1 MIDKQEL
8 LFVVDEN
15 NRPLKPKP
23 RSFVHK
29 NKLWHRTA
37 HIYVV
42 NRKGQLLCQKRSK
55 KKDTNPDK
63 WEPFFGGHLNSREEY
78 PAVAV
83 KEINEEIGLDIEESA
98 LIPYKI
104 HRNAHHPEFRMIYK
118 VYWDGDIGSLRLE
131 EDEVDRVEWFDIR
144 EVGKILLSK
153 NPNWT
158 LKENDEE
165 VISWIKKPSSTI
177 PS

>member
-15 NRPLKPKP
+15 NKPLESEP

-37 HIYVV
+37 HVYVV
-42 NRKGQLLCQKRSK
+42 NGKGQLLCQERSK
-55 KKDTNPDK
+55 KKDTNPGK
-63 WEPFFGGHLNSREEY
+63 WEPFLGGHLNSGEEC

-83 KEINEEIGLDIEESA
+83 KEVNEEIGLDIKESD

-158 LKENDEE
+158 LKENDKE
-165 VISWIKKPSSTI
+165 VIVWLKEQP
-177 PS
+177 